1 MRGAPREEAPERP
14 LPFITEPTF
23 SLSLLLR
30 LRSQPGGAN
39 VRMGTRPWLPVFP
52 PPLIRSPPPRP
63 SLRPRLSCRRAGSNP
78 AAARGKRPSAWVLL
92 PIGRGK
98 SRPGFQLAGRTVR
111 QEPPTARP
119 RPPPCAL
126 GTRHWPASPERAT
139 LAARCPGTVAAR
151 RPLALLHSAEARR
164 GVNPKRAMRLAVEP
178 GLRVLTALPL
188 I

>member
-1 MRGAPREEAPERP
+1 MAAAGGTGGLAGGGGGGARASDAAGQSPPLAESLQRRSALPGRPRGPGVQEPGGSQGAGGMGGAPREEAPERP

-39 VRMGTRPWLPVFP
+39 LRMGTRPWLPVFP

-63 SLRPRLSCRRAGSNP
+63 GLHPRLSSRRAGSNP

-111 QEPPTARP
+111 QGPPTARP

-126 GTRHWPASPERAT
+126 
-139 LAARCPGTVAAR
+139 
-151 RPLALLHSAEARR
+151 
-164 GVNPKRAMRLAVEP
+164 
-178 GLRVLTALPL
+178 
-188 I
+188 

>member
-1 MRGAPREEAPERP
+1 MAAAGETGGQVGGGGGGARASDAAGQSPPLAECLQRRSALPGRPREPGAQEPGGCRERAGMRGAPREEAPEQP

-39 VRMGTRPWLPVFP
+39 LRMGTRPWLPVFP

-63 SLRPRLSCRRAGSNP
+63 SLRPRLSRRRGGSNP

-98 SRPGFQLAGRTVR
+98 SRPGFQLAGKAVR

-119 RPPPCAL
+119 RPPPCA
-126 GTRHWPASPERAT
+126 W
-139 LAARCPGTVAAR
+139 
-151 RPLALLHSAEARR
+151 
-164 GVNPKRAMRLAVEP
+164 
-178 GLRVLTALPL
+178 
-188 I
+188 